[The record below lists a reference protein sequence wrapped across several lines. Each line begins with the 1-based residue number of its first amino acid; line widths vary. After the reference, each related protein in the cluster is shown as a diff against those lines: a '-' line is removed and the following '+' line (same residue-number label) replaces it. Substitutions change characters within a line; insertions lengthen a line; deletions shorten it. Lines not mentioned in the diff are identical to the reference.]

1 MVRLALTGENMKN
14 KFLIGLFLLIP
25 SLLFASE
32 ITPNY
37 NLAIP
42 SIASKDWQ
50 PEISRDIISM
60 DSFIKMLSAD
70 SAFIDAGTTISLR
83 GSDNVALG
91 ALTPRTKLDVIGNT
105 VLAGTQSVDSNAF
118 FTGGSVGI
126 NMASTATP
134 LTKLEVIGFI
144 SSDGLRLDPQTS
156 SPDTTTLKGAILAVS
171 KDADGTFHLNFYD
184 GSSKWYRIKP

>member
-1 MVRLALTGENMKN
+1 LVRLALTGENMKN